1 MKLQG
6 IMVGMALLLGACQ
19 TNQMKIEGEIGGNLS
34 DRIYLKEVVN
44 ELYGVY
50 RTIDSSEINSGKFS
64 FVLDSIKPQLF
75 FLGFNNQEGGL
86 IFTGDGTTSVK
97 FNAIKDGR
105 IVWDVKGSVWNDYYL
120 TYMKEKY
127 DIRNQQAID
136 SLDSLF
142 YAARSIND
150 TREMSRIKTISMPY
164 YRKAEQAEKQL
175 DERWIN
181 EHKED
186 VFGIYLYYNKVF
198 MRKTF
203 KTLDDVDV
211 ERNFL
216 KSFGQQAL
224 FSAYKDKIDKRLA
237 LYAGCAV
244 GAVAPEIV
252 GIDTLGHPI
261 KLSDFRGKY
270 VIVDFWNSYC
280 HWCRKESPWLQRALV
295 AFQDK
300 NFTILGVS
308 NDAKQELWLKAIADD
323 NSRWN
328 QLLVPRGSKVMDT
341 YCIKAIPH
349 IVLVGPDGKI
359 LAKEIRHEELVEVPR
374 KFMEQ

>member
-1 MKLQG
+1 
-6 IMVGMALLLGACQ
+6 
-19 TNQMKIEGEIGGNLS
+19 
-34 DRIYLKEVVN
+34 
-44 ELYGVY
+44 
-50 RTIDSSEINSGKFS
+50 
-64 FVLDSIKPQLF
+64 
-75 FLGFNNQEGGL
+75 
-86 IFTGDGTTSVK
+86 
-97 FNAIKDGR
+97 
-105 IVWDVKGSVWNDYYL
+105 
-120 TYMKEKY
+120 
-127 DIRNQQAID
+127 
-136 SLDSLF
+136 
-142 YAARSIND
+142 
-150 TREMSRIKTISMPY
+150 
-164 YRKAEQAEKQL
+164 
-175 DERWIN
+175 
-181 EHKED
+181 
-186 VFGIYLYYNKVF
+186 

-349 IVLVGPDGKI
+349 IILVGPDGKI